1 MTRRDLMKLSTS
13 ALGAVIFA
21 PFIRQAQGHA
31 ATAAV
36 TKAASVGP
44 WKMIAW
50 SEQEFEDELG
60 RRPGWDNMI
69 DFCGIFQDQETLEL
83 RRHAVRLDSGPGNHR
98 LEENRAEARK
108 RLGAWC
114 DDLNNNWPPD
124 LCRRPTQWF
133 DVFDQ
138 HGNLVGWH
146 FDSLWRD
153 SDYGGYHALGPHPA
167 SSVSASVLSAVG
179 G

>member
-1 MTRRDLMKLSTS
+1 MKLTAS

-36 TKAASVGP
+36 TKAAPAGS
-44 WKMIAW
+44 WQMIAW
-50 SEQEFEDELG
+50 QEQRFEDELG

-69 DFCGIFQDQETLEL
+69 GFCGIFQNQETLEL
-83 RRHAVRLDSGPGNHR
+83 TRNAVRLDSGPGNHR
-98 LEENRAEARK
+98 LAGNHTFAKNRLRIWRD
-108 RLGAWC
+108 RLNA
-114 DDLNNNWPPD
+114 NWPPD

-138 HGNLVGWH
+138 HGKLVGWH
-146 FDSLWRD
+146 YDDPWRD
-153 SDYGGYHALGPHPA
+153 SDYGGYEALGYGTVA
-167 SSVSASVLSAVG
+167 RSR
-179 G
+179 